1 MASCWQSAPSYLDYL
16 TERAAKTHDV
26 RTPEGKV
33 AAANAILPYLIK
45 VPNPMLRAELAGRL
59 AERLRVDERLLR
71 DELRR
76 AAGEKRA
83 EVHVAEAGGAGRQ
96 PRGQAIAARMPG
108 KRRDGGRLLPE
119 IVESGAVE
127 GLVGENIFKQLW
139 EARQR
144 NEKLNLA
151 ETEGVLSPQEKRL
164 AYRRTLLAGSSP
176 SLEQAQGYL
185 RGLQIRA
192 PAARA

>member
-1 MASCWQSAPSYLDYL
+1 MASCWQDAPSYLDYL

-45 VPNPMLRAELAGRL
+45 VPNPILRAELARRL

-83 EVHVAEAGGAGRQ
+83 EVHVRK
-96 PRGQAIAARMPG
+96 QAAPDANHGVKQLLRACLESDEMA
-108 KRRDGGRLLPE
+108 DAVLPE
-119 IVESGAVE
+119 IVESGAVD
-127 GLVGENIFKQLW
+127 GLFGENIFKQLW

-151 ETEGVLSPQEKRL
+151 ETEGLLSPRGETPGI
-164 AYRRTLLAGSSP
+164 RRALLAGCCPDSGTGP
-176 SLEQAQGYL
+176 GLPAGAQT
-185 RGLQIRA
+185 RA
-192 PAARA
+192 PTARA